1 MPRLP
6 SLVLAALVG
15 VVGLSA
21 VALAADPFAKQ
32 IEAKSPSIVIVK
44 SVVKFSS
51 QGGGDRESNDT
62 RVATVVDA
70 SGVVMMPHWL
80 PTALLSRMKVSPV
93 KIQVLFDGEEKEYDA
108 ILGAVDSKL
117 GLVFVRV
124 KDLGDRK
131 LAPVRFDEQ
140 VDLELGDELG
150 GITRTDQAFDYVPYY
165 GNAKLVGKITK
176 PRLSW
181 LVSGFTPIGHPLFTL
196 DGRAAGVVVRQS
208 GTSDEGSSERTT
220 LLPASTLAPIIVQA
234 VKASAKALEEAKAL
248 EKEAADEAAKNAADG
263 AAMGETPAPE
273 APKPETPKPEN
284 PKPEMPKP
292 DQPTPEGPGMEAPT
306 PGMGEPGM
314 GG

>member
-93 KIQVLFDGEEKEYDA
+93 KIQVLFDGEEKEYYS

-176 PRLSW
+176 PRSW
-181 LVSGFTPIGHPLFTL
+181 LVSGFTPIDHRSSPSTAGPRAWCGKRHL
-196 DGRAAGVVVRQS
+196 GRG
-208 GTSDEGSSERTT
+208 
-220 LLPASTLAPIIVQA
+220 
-234 VKASAKALEEAKAL
+234 
-248 EKEAADEAAKNAADG
+248 
-263 AAMGETPAPE
+263 
-273 APKPETPKPEN
+273 
-284 PKPEMPKP
+284 
-292 DQPTPEGPGMEAPT
+292 
-306 PGMGEPGM
+306 
-314 GG
+314 